1 MYKET
6 QGSDIFKV
14 RDGQIKFEKIF
25 LLAPLEGTFLSSYED
40 ADKNLRVK
48 ICVEQAL

>member
-25 LLAPLEGTFLSSYED
+25 LLAPLAGTFLSSYED